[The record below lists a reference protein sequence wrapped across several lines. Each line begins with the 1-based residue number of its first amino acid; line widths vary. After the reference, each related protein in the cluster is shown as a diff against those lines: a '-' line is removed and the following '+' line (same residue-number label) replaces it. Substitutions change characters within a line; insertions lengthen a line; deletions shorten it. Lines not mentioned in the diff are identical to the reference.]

1 MRIFCYFIV
10 KNTWQKCKKGV
21 KYICFTANTHSVRKE
36 WWEEMEKHIEISML
50 VEIYGKLLT
59 EKQYQVISDYYNEDL
74 SLSEIAENNNISRQG
89 VRDIIKKGESKLFE
103 YEEKLQI
110 MKKTQENEKT
120 IQLIL
125 IQLSKIQD
133 KSTDKKVEKIL
144 NEVQKELSCI
154 A

>member
-1 MRIFCYFIV
+1 
-10 KNTWQKCKKGV
+10 
-21 KYICFTANTHSVRKE
+21 
-36 WWEEMEKHIEISML
+36 MEKHIEISML

-125 IQLSKIQD
+125 NQLSKIQD
-133 KSTDKKVEKIL
+133 NSSDKKVEKIL

>member
-1 MRIFCYFIV
+1 
-10 KNTWQKCKKGV
+10 
-21 KYICFTANTHSVRKE
+21 
-36 WWEEMEKHIEISML
+36 MEKHIEISML

-125 IQLSKIQD
+125 SQLSNIQD
-133 KSTDKKVEKIL
+133 NSSDKKVEKIL

>member
-1 MRIFCYFIV
+1 
-10 KNTWQKCKKGV
+10 
-21 KYICFTANTHSVRKE
+21 
-36 WWEEMEKHIEISML
+36 MEKHIEISML

-74 SLSEIAENNNISRQG
+74 SLSEIAENNNIYRQG

-125 IQLSKIQD
+125 SQLSKIQD
-133 KSTDKKVEKIL
+133 NSSDKKVEKIL

>member
-1 MRIFCYFIV
+1 
-10 KNTWQKCKKGV
+10 
-21 KYICFTANTHSVRKE
+21 
-36 WWEEMEKHIEISML
+36 MEKHIEISML

-120 IQLIL
+120 IQLI
-125 IQLSKIQD
+125 ISQLSKIQD
-133 KSTDKKVEKIL
+133 NSSDKKVEKIL

>member
-1 MRIFCYFIV
+1 
-10 KNTWQKCKKGV
+10 
-21 KYICFTANTHSVRKE
+21 
-36 WWEEMEKHIEISML
+36 MEKHIEISML

-74 SLSEIAENNNISRQG
+74 SLSEIAENNHISRQG

-125 IQLSKIQD
+125 SQLSKIQD
-133 KSTDKKVEKIL
+133 NSSDKKVEKIL

>member
-1 MRIFCYFIV
+1 
-10 KNTWQKCKKGV
+10 
-21 KYICFTANTHSVRKE
+21 
-36 WWEEMEKHIEISML
+36 MEKHIEISML

-89 VRDIIKKGESKLFE
+89 VRDIIRKGESKLFE

-125 IQLSKIQD
+125 SQLSKIQD
-133 KSTDKKVEKIL
+133 NSSDKKVEKIL

>member
-1 MRIFCYFIV
+1 
-10 KNTWQKCKKGV
+10 
-21 KYICFTANTHSVRKE
+21 
-36 WWEEMEKHIEISML
+36 MEKHIEISML

-59 EKQYQVISDYYNEDL
+59 EKQYQVRSDYYNEDL
-74 SLSEIAENNNISRQG
+74 SLSESAENKNIARQG
-89 VRDIIKKGESKLFE
+89 VRDSIKKGESKLFE

-125 IQLSKIQD
+125 SQLSKIQD
-133 KSTDKKVEKIL
+133 NSSDKKVEKIL

>member
-1 MRIFCYFIV
+1 
-10 KNTWQKCKKGV
+10 
-21 KYICFTANTHSVRKE
+21 
-36 WWEEMEKHIEISML
+36 MEKHMEISML

-59 EKQYQVISDYYNEDL
+59 ENQYQVISDYYNEDL

-125 IQLSKIQD
+125 SQLSKIQD
-133 KSTDKKVEKIL
+133 NSSDKKVEKIL

>member
-1 MRIFCYFIV
+1 
-10 KNTWQKCKKGV
+10 
-21 KYICFTANTHSVRKE
+21 
-36 WWEEMEKHIEISML
+36 MEKHIEISML

-125 IQLSKIQD
+125 SQLSKIQD
-133 KSTDKKVEKIL
+133 NSSDKKVEKIL

>member
-1 MRIFCYFIV
+1 
-10 KNTWQKCKKGV
+10 
-21 KYICFTANTHSVRKE
+21 
-36 WWEEMEKHIEISML
+36 MEKHIEISML

-125 IQLSKIQD
+125 SQLSKIQD
-133 KSTDKKVEKIL
+133 SSSDKKVEKIL

>member
-1 MRIFCYFIV
+1 
-10 KNTWQKCKKGV
+10 
-21 KYICFTANTHSVRKE
+21 
-36 WWEEMEKHIEISML
+36 MEKHIEISML

-74 SLSEIAENNNISRQG
+74 SLSEIAENKNISRQG

-125 IQLSKIQD
+125 SQLSKIQD
-133 KSTDKKVEKIL
+133 NSSDKKVEKIL

>member
-1 MRIFCYFIV
+1 
-10 KNTWQKCKKGV
+10 
-21 KYICFTANTHSVRKE
+21 
-36 WWEEMEKHIEISML
+36 MEKHIEISML
-50 VEIYGKLLT
+50 VEVYGKLLT

-125 IQLSKIQD
+125 SQLSKIQD
-133 KSTDKKVEKIL
+133 NSSDKKDEKIL

>member
-1 MRIFCYFIV
+1 MVRRNGKTYWNKYACWNI
-10 KNTWQKCKKGV
+10 WQAFNWKT
-21 KYICFTANTHSVRKE
+21 ISSS
-36 WWEEMEKHIEISML
+36 WW
-50 VEIYGKLLT
+50 
-59 EKQYQVISDYYNEDL
+59 YQVISDYYNEDL

-125 IQLSKIQD
+125 SQLSKIQD
-133 KSTDKKVEKIL
+133 NSSDKKVEKIL

>member
-1 MRIFCYFIV
+1 
-10 KNTWQKCKKGV
+10 
-21 KYICFTANTHSVRKE
+21 
-36 WWEEMEKHIEISML
+36 MEKHIEISML

-125 IQLSKIQD
+125 SQLSRIQD
-133 KSTDKKVEKIL
+133 NSSDKKVEKIL